1 MSGHNGR
8 DPMSGKLLPGH
19 PHLGGGGASPV
30 TKKMNE
36 LRRQLV
42 EAVDGKTVV
51 AIMNKMANDALEGD
65 KAAAKIYL
73 EFAVGKPHQYVEV
86 SGLDGQS
93 LTVPEIW
100 SAIITVIGD
109 NEENRV
115 KIARAFHRLG
125 QTRGPDN
132 DGLVGRSQSDD
143 GGLRADS

>member
-1 MSGHNGR
+1 VDGRNGR

-42 EAVDGKTVV
+42 EAVDGTTVV
-51 AIMNKMANDALEGD
+51 AVMNKMADDALKGD

-86 SGLDGQS
+86 SGLDGAS
-93 LTVPEIW
+93 LSVPEIW
-100 SAIITVIGD
+100 REILVVIGD

-125 QTRGPDN
+125 QQKREPGI
-132 DGLVGRSQSDD
+132 DGVVG
-143 GGLRADS
+143 